1 MNNINVIT
9 NYSAEDIERII
20 DNFYSPTCHLS
31 IEQRQQLNSIL
42 ENLQYSTL
50 AWDFSWKL
58 LDINKSASVQ
68 FFGAVA
74 LCNKI
79 SKNLSELDD
88 NQIQQLFQQLIQRLI
103 FYISIHSKQIIIKL
117 TVALDHLILHMIP
130 DKWNNGITAIIN
142 LFTQSQ
148 NEFLIQHPEKGHLIV
163 LNILTILPEEFSR
176 INVSKSQRSLIRLEL
191 EKEFSN
197 VLNYLQFIISTYDQT
212 DILSKIFSCLSKWLE
227 FGISILKIEIIFE
240 YLFNSLNNENLFD
253 DVCDCLSVLFTLP
266 DALKY
271 PSIFSRLL
279 PYVIQFETI
288 LDQCLTIGNKEK
300 AECIT
305 KLITQFGENLVQL
318 IVQMSITTNSQS
330 QILSHNFCRLVMK
343 CTEMKGQYPIEEICS
358 ALTFSFW
365 NALEEEV
372 TSINEKTNQDIL
384 LELFRPYF
392 EHLIEVLISKG
403 RLPDN
408 ENIFTYEDKELF
420 RCYRSDIIDTMICMY
435 NILGNRAMEVL
446 VNYLLISIE
455 QNQSWQIQES
465 IIQLIG
471 ALYEYISP
479 DENQVL
485 PRIFSLL
492 PKLNFSNSVIINA
505 TLTVLGKY
513 SSWLGNHQDILQ
525 NCVHLCINAL
535 SNPELIQSAS
545 IALKDLIKENRMYMS
560 RYLNDIFPIMKNVL
574 ENVHVHVQ
582 SNDRIRC
589 LSIIGYIL
597 SVHPSNIVINHLNI
611 ILVPEVNKLLDY
623 VSQINNNQE
632 NICTSLNFI
641 SVLITAIGYYGDQH
655 DGEDNEQQYKTV
667 ENPSNITEVL
677 CCILRD
683 LDPIL
688 QMILKQYADNI
699 QVTEKICEILSRIVT
714 ILRESSSL
722 VLNIFAQLLQNM
734 GPNILHQEF
743 LNFVRNILLLF
754 SKDLDKSVF
763 NLFLI
768 VLQKFQCLFNGDI
781 QWLKNHVDIV
791 EDVANFFS
799 QVIKKLPNIIHQCPD
814 EVFILFIQLIKN
826 GIQLHEPGTLKSIS
840 TFTSNF
846 IEYTKSNQRAT
857 NLLQQNGLEI
867 VQILL
872 KCIGG
877 TSPHHLIESLS
888 LPLFTLSKS
897 YLDWTTCWVR
907 QCLNDPNFPSSSAK
921 RHHRETLLKILT
933 SKQTSRSSF
942 KDHINTFSLACR
954 ETISKENYS

>member
-1 MNNINVIT
+1 MSIMNNINVIT

-20 DNFYSPTCHLS
+20 DNFYSPTCQLS
-31 IEQRQQLNSIL
+31 IEQRQQLNTIL

-50 AWDFSWKL
+50 AWNFSWKL

-74 LCNKI
+74 ICNKI

-88 NQIQQLFQQLIQRLI
+88 NQIQHLFQQLIQRLI
-103 FYISIHSKQIIIKL
+103 FYMSIHSKQIIIKL

-148 NEFLIQHPEKGHLIV
+148 NEFLIQHPEKAHLIV

-176 INVSKSQRSLIRLEL
+176 INVSKSQRSSIRVEL
-191 EKEFSN
+191 EKEFPN
-197 VLNYLQFIISTYDQT
+197 VLNYLQFIISTYNQI
-212 DILSKIFSCLSKWLE
+212 DILNKIFSCLSKWLE
-227 FGISILKIEIIFE
+227 FGISILKIEIFFE

-253 DVCDCLSVLFTLP
+253 DVCDCLSVLFISP

-271 PSIFSRLL
+271 PSTFSRLL

-288 LDQCLTIGNKEK
+288 IDQCLTTGNKEK

-305 KLITQFGENLVQL
+305 KLIIQFGENLIQL
-318 IVQMSITTNSQS
+318 IVQMSMTTDSQS

-343 CTEMKGQYPIEEICS
+343 CTEMKGQYPIEETCS

-372 TSINEKTNQDIL
+372 NSINEKPNQEIL

-403 RLPDN
+403 KLPDN

-435 NILGNRAMEVL
+435 NILGNRALEVL
-446 VNYLLISIE
+446 VNYLSISIE

-471 ALYEYISP
+471 AIYEYIPS
-479 DENQVL
+479 DEDQVL
-485 PRIFSLL
+485 PRIFLLL
-492 PKLNFSNSVIINA
+492 PKLNFSNSIIINT
-505 TLTVLGKY
+505 TLIVLGRY

-535 SNPELIQSAS
+535 SNSELIQSAS
-545 IALKDLIKENRMYMS
+545 IALKELIKENRIYMS
-560 RYLNDIFPIMKNVL
+560 KYLNDIFPIMKSVL
-574 ENVHVHVQ
+574 DNIHVQ

-597 SVHPSNIVINHLNI
+597 SVHPSKIVIDHLNI
-611 ILVPEVNKLLDY
+611 ILVPEVNKLIDY
-623 VSQINNNQE
+623 LSRMDNNQE
-632 NICTSLNFI
+632 NICTTLNFI
-641 SVLITAIGYYGDQH
+641 CVLITAIGYYGNQN
-655 DGEDNEQQYKTV
+655 DGEENEQQLKTT
-667 ENPSNITEVL
+667 ENSSNTSEVL

-688 QMILKQYADNI
+688 QMILKKYSDNI
-699 QVTEKICEILSRIVT
+699 QVTEKICEILSQIVI

-722 VLNIFAQLLQNM
+722 VLNIFIQLLLNM
-734 GPNILHQEF
+734 GPNILHVEF
-743 LNFVRNILLLF
+743 LNFVRNI
-754 SKDLDKSVF
+754 
-763 NLFLI
+763 
-768 VLQKFQCLFNGDI
+768 
-781 QWLKNHVDIV
+781 
-791 EDVANFFS
+791 
-799 QVIKKLPNIIHQCPD
+799 IKKLPNIIHQCPD
-814 EVFILFIQLIKN
+814 ETFILFIQLIKY

-846 IEYTKSNQRAT
+846 IEYTKSNQRIA

-877 TSPHHLIESLS
+877 ASPHHLIESLS

-897 YLDWTTCWVR
+897 YIDWTTCWIQ
-907 QCLNDPNFPSSSAK
+907 QCLNDPNFPTSSAK
-921 RHHRETLLKILT
+921 RHHRETLLKVVT
-933 SKQTSRSSF
+933 SKQTSRSNF

-954 ETISKENYS
+954 ETISQEN

>member
-1 MNNINVIT
+1 MSIMNNINVIT

-20 DNFYSPTCHLS
+20 DNFYSPTCQLS
-31 IEQRQQLNSIL
+31 IEQRQQLNTIL

-50 AWDFSWKL
+50 AWNFSWKL

-74 LCNKI
+74 ICNKI

-88 NQIQQLFQQLIQRLI
+88 NQIQHLFQQLIQRLI
-103 FYISIHSKQIIIKL
+103 FYMSIHSKQIIIKL

-148 NEFLIQHPEKGHLIV
+148 NEFLIQHPEKAHLIV

-176 INVSKSQRSLIRLEL
+176 INVSKSQRSSIRVEL
-191 EKEFSN
+191 EKEFPN
-197 VLNYLQFIISTYDQT
+197 VLNYLQFIISTYNQI
-212 DILSKIFSCLSKWLE
+212 DILNKIFSCLSKWLE
-227 FGISILKIEIIFE
+227 FGISILKIEIFFE

-253 DVCDCLSVLFTLP
+253 DVCDCLSVLFISP

-271 PSIFSRLL
+271 PSTFSRLL

-288 LDQCLTIGNKEK
+288 IDQCLTTGNKFFFKKKKEK

-305 KLITQFGENLVQL
+305 KLIIQFGENLIQL
-318 IVQMSITTNSQS
+318 IVQMSMTTDSQS

-343 CTEMKGQYPIEEICS
+343 CTEMKGQYPIEETCS

-372 TSINEKTNQDIL
+372 NSINEKPNQEIL

-403 RLPDN
+403 KLPDN

-435 NILGNRAMEVL
+435 NILGNRALEVL
-446 VNYLLISIE
+446 VNYLSISIE

-471 ALYEYISP
+471 AIYEYIPS
-479 DENQVL
+479 DEDQVL
-485 PRIFSLL
+485 PRIFLLL
-492 PKLNFSNSVIINA
+492 PKLNFSNSIIINT
-505 TLTVLGKY
+505 TLIVLGRY

-535 SNPELIQSAS
+535 SNSELIQSAS
-545 IALKDLIKENRMYMS
+545 IALKELIKENRIYMS
-560 RYLNDIFPIMKNVL
+560 KYLNEIFPIMKSVL
-574 ENVHVHVQ
+574 DNIHVQ

-597 SVHPSNIVINHLNI
+597 SVHPSKIVIDHLNI

-623 VSQINNNQE
+623 LSRIDNNQE
-632 NICTSLNFI
+632 NICTTLNFI
-641 SVLITAIGYYGDQH
+641 CVLITAIGYYGNQN
-655 DGEDNEQQYKTV
+655 DGEENEQQLKTT
-667 ENPSNITEVL
+667 ENSSNTSEV
-677 CCILRD
+677 
-683 LDPIL
+683 
-688 QMILKQYADNI
+688 
-699 QVTEKICEILSRIVT
+699 
-714 ILRESSSL
+714 
-722 VLNIFAQLLQNM
+722 
-734 GPNILHQEF
+734 
-743 LNFVRNILLLF
+743 ILLLF
-754 SKDLDKSVF
+754 SKDIDKPIL
-763 NLFLI
+763 NLFLN
-768 VLQKFQCLFNGDI
+768 VLQKFRCLFNEDI
-781 QWLKNHVDIV
+781 QWLKNHVDMI
-791 EDVANFFS
+791 EDIANFFS
-799 QVIKKLPNIIHQCPD
+799 QIIKKLPNIIHQCPD
-814 EVFILFIQLIKN
+814 ETFILFIQLIKY

-846 IEYTKSNQRAT
+846 IEYTKSNQRIA

-877 TSPHHLIESLS
+877 ASPHHLIESLS

-897 YLDWTTCWVR
+897 YIDWTTCWIQ
-907 QCLNDPNFPSSSAK
+907 QCLNDPNFPTSSAK
-921 RHHRETLLKILT
+921 RHHRETLLKVVT
-933 SKQTSRSSF
+933 SKQTSRSNF

-954 ETISKENYS
+954 ETISQEN